1 MRFTSFLPVA
11 AAALIFGV
19 ASAASDPAW
28 NTPPPCAV
36 NCTTSVL
43 SSGDATTC
51 SPTDTACLCADD
63 GYQAKVAACVAST
76 CTVKEGLVAKR
87 LGLRQCGVL
96 PRPQQNDVASLTV
109 MFTLTFFLVMVR
121 LTVKFL
127 GHGGGWGIDDWL
139 MLMAFS
145 FSIALYGVHL
155 WRIYDLGL
163 GKDTWEVPFSNI
175 TTILIAFFA
184 NEMLYI
190 IHISATKL
198 SVCFFFMRIFDASP
212 VFRRFAYPVIGL
224 NIFIMVFFVF
234 IVIFQCKPIHL
245 AWTGWAAE
253 EPGHCLDIYKLVLGN
268 GIINLFMDVVIIG
281 LPIYETS
288 KLQFSRTK
296 KVGVSLMFAMGFAL
310 TVVGIVRCVFFWRT
324 RSSQNPTIALM
335 PLAYWSCI
343 ETMVAIMCACLPDSR
358 FFFSRLVPK
367 FYKTVTSSLYHKS
380 ASDRSSAATPGSYRT
395 LSNTIGSKDSSKR
408 AKRKQD
414 DCEEMTGITVT
425 ASMVTTS
432 TVSL

>member
-11 AAALIFGV
+11 AAALLFGV
-19 ASAASDPAW
+19 ASATDPAW

-36 NCTTSVL
+36 NCTMSVL
-43 SSGDATTC
+43 GSGVTSC
-51 SPTDTACLCADD
+51 SPTDTACLCLDD
-63 GYQAKVAACVAST
+63 TYQASVASCVKST
-76 CTVKEGLVAKR
+76 CTVKESLVAKR
-87 LGLRQCGVL
+87 LGLRQCGVAR
-96 PRPQQNDVASLTV
+96 RPQQNDVASLTV
-109 MFTLTFFLVMVR
+109 LFTITFFLVIVR

-139 MLMAFS
+139 MLIAFS

-163 GKDTWEVPFSNI
+163 GFDTWEVPFANI
-175 TTILIAFFA
+175 TRILVAFFA

-198 SVCFFFMRIFDASP
+198 SVCFFFIRIFDASP
-212 VFRRFAYPVIGL
+212 VFRRITYPVIGL

-234 IVIFQCKPIHL
+234 IIIFQCKPIHL

-268 GIINLFMDVVIIG
+268 GIINLVMDAVIIG

-288 KLQFSRTK
+288 RLQLSRTK
-296 KVGVSLMFAMGFAL
+296 KLGVCLMFAMGFAL
-310 TVVGIVRCVFFWRT
+310 TIVGIVRCVTFWRT
-324 RSSQNPTIALM
+324 RSSANPTINLM
-335 PLAYWSCI
+335 PLAYWSCA
-343 ETMVAIMCACLPDSR
+343 ETLVAIMCACLPDSR

-367 FYKTVTSSLYHKS
+367 FYKTVTSSIYHKS
-380 ASDRSSAATPGSYRT
+380 TDRASSAPGSYRT
-395 LSNTIGSKDSSKR
+395 LSNISGSKGSSRKPLQK
-408 AKRKQD
+408 AKSKEMD
-414 DCEEMTGITVT
+414 AEEMAGITVT
-425 ASMVTTS
+425 ASTVTAS